1 MAPLSITDS
10 AGTQVLRRSE
20 GLIHMNSKVAVE
32 IAVGVALVIV
42 VGAVAVIVAGMGS
55 NQTKDY
61 VVYDGNGG
69 KDSEGKT
76 TVNSTMTEAM
86 SNIFTNEGKVFI
98 GWNTK
103 ADGTGT
109 KIDVGENVTM
119 GMTLYAQWSK
129 YSLTIE
135 NIAYVLMGLSA
146 YLTDDTHQ
154 MVKQST
160 FQIPLSE
167 KGVAVISFATWDEVT
182 VNTVTGEFTGKVGI
196 FNTSLKFNI
205 TGADDIA
212 YSVDTDG
219 KVASISIAY
228 SGNVVFG

>member
-1 MAPLSITDS
+1 
-10 AGTQVLRRSE
+10 
-20 GLIHMNSKVAVE
+20 MNSKVAVA
-32 IAVGVALVIV
+32 IAVVVALAIV
-42 VGAVAVIVAGMGS
+42 GGVVAAIVAGIGS
-55 NQTKDY
+55 SQTKDY

-69 KDSEGKT
+69 KDSEGNT
-76 TVNSTMTEAM
+76 TVNSKMTEAIP
-86 SNIFTNEGKVFI
+86 NIFTNEGKVFI

-109 KIDVGENVTM
+109 KVDVGASVTM

-135 NIAYVLMGLSA
+135 NISYVITGLSA
-146 YLTDDTHQ
+146 YLTDDTHN

-182 VNTVTGEFTGKVGI
+182 VNTVTGEFTGKVSGWS
-196 FNTSLKFNI
+196 TTLKFNI

>member
-1 MAPLSITDS
+1 
-10 AGTQVLRRSE
+10 
-20 GLIHMNSKVAVE
+20 MNSKVAVA
-32 IAVGVALVIV
+32 IAVVAALVIIG
-42 VGAVAVIVAGMGS
+42 GAVAVIVAGMGS

-76 TVNSTMTEAM
+76 TVNSRMTEAM
-86 SNIFTNEGKVFI
+86 SNVFTNEGKVFT

-109 KIDVGENVTM
+109 KIDIGENVTM

-135 NIAYVLMGLSA
+135 SIGYVIMGLGV

-154 MVKQST
+154 MAKQST
-160 FQIPLSE
+160 FQIALSE
-167 KGVAVISFATWDEVT
+167 KGTAVISFATWDSVEVD
-182 VNTVTGEFTGKVGI
+182 TGTGTFTGKTEYGYNYVM
-196 FNTSLKFNI
+196 KFNI
-205 TGADDIA
+205 TGADDIV
-212 YSVDTDG
+212 YSVSADG
-219 KVASISIAY
+219 KVAMIAINY
-228 SGNVVFG
+228 SGNVVFR

>member
-1 MAPLSITDS
+1 
-10 AGTQVLRRSE
+10 
-20 GLIHMNSKVAVE
+20 MNSKVAVA
-32 IAVGVALVIV
+32 IAVVAALVIIG
-42 VGAVAVIVAGMGS
+42 GAVAVIVAGMGS

-76 TVNSTMTEAM
+76 TVNSRVTEAL
-86 SNIFTNEGKVFI
+86 SNVFKNEDKVFT

-103 ADGTGT
+103 ADGSGT

-129 YSLTIE
+129 YSLTIQ
-135 NIAYVLMGLSA
+135 NISFMFAGLSV

-167 KGVAVISFATWDEVT
+167 KGAAVISFATWDEVT
-182 VNTVTGEFTGKVGI
+182 VDPGTGIFTGKINIGGYS
-196 FNTSLKFNI
+196 FSTTLKFNI
-205 TGADDIA
+205 TGADNVE
-212 YSVDTDG
+212 YSVSADG
-219 KVASISIAY
+219 KVAMISIGY
-228 SGNVVFG
+228 SGNVFFN

>member
-1 MAPLSITDS
+1 
-10 AGTQVLRRSE
+10 
-20 GLIHMNSKVAVE
+20 MNSKVAVA
-32 IAVGVALVIV
+32 IAVVAAMVVIG
-42 VGAVAVIVAGMGS
+42 GAVAVIVAGMGS

-76 TVNSTMTEAM
+76 TVNSKMTEAM
-86 SNIFTNEGKVFI
+86 TNVFTNEGKVFT

-109 KIDVGENVTM
+109 KIDIGENVTM

-135 NIAYVLMGLSA
+135 RIGYVLLGLSA
-146 YLTDDTHQ
+146 YLTDNTHQ

-160 FQIPLSE
+160 FQIPLSD
-167 KGVAVISFATWDEVT
+167 KGAAVISFATWDEVT
-182 VNTVTGEFTGKVGI
+182 VDPATGVFTGKVGGWS
-196 FNTSLKFNI
+196 TSLKFDI
-205 TGADDIA
+205 TGADNVE
-212 YSVDTDG
+212 YSVSADG
-219 KVASISIAY
+219 KVAMISIGY